1 MIAVYE
7 MVEAGAEK
15 VKASRD
21 GTPTQGSSG
30 SVMEFTT
37 VKEKDEVNNKLQ
49 QVDTGTKVFRGPQWW
64 SGLGMMVV
72 MGV

>member
-21 GTPTQGSSG
+21 VTPTQGSSG

-49 QVDTGTKVFRGPQWW
+49 QVDIGTKVFRSPQWW
-64 SGLGMMVV
+64 SGLGMIVV